1 MPNLD
6 NAIKGGRKLG
16 VEPVMEARDMA
27 SPNVEYLGVM
37 AWAAQFQWIQG
48 QTAPSEALEVSCAS
62 TKMRIGEEVRD
73 RRQAANKTDSVDT
86 PPISSIS

>member
-1 MPNLD
+1 MESYPDRWMPNLD

-37 AWAAQFQWIQG
+37 AWAAQFQG
-48 QTAPSEALEVSCAS
+48 P
-62 TKMRIGEEVRD
+62 
-73 RRQAANKTDSVDT
+73 NSVET
-86 PPISSIS
+86 FLA

>member
-1 MPNLD
+1 MAISMFYLNRWLPNLD

-48 QTAPSEALEVSCAS
+48 QTAPSEALEISCPS
-62 TKMRIGEEVRD
+62 TKMRIGEEVR
-73 RRQAANKTDSVDT
+73 ANVDGT
-86 PPISSIS
+86 